1 MDGRTGR
8 GYEYKVCWE
17 KTWLLESELENARE
31 LLRQFE
37 SKRQAQR
44 GGKRGDWHVQIRT
57 GKILGHVVPALLFV
71 PCLGETRRNIGGR
84 RKLTEMLHVIGM
96 ARSENQSPL
105 CPHDIRRNISRPAL
119 RGVCFTP
126 FLRRN
131 SQSVL
136 VAPITFCFARTGLSF
151 AFLLPFSTVSKPS
164 LVVFSI

>member
-44 GGKRGDWHVQIRT
+44 GGKRGDWHVQTRT

-71 PCLGETRRNIGGR
+71 NFLGETRRNIGGR
-84 RKLTEMLHVIGM
+84 RKLIEMLHAIGRFELTGWQGEKRK
-96 ARSENQSPL
+96 ARFALMTFPT
-105 CPHDIRRNISRPAL
+105 ISR
-119 RGVCFTP
+119 
-126 FLRRN
+126 
-131 SQSVL
+131 
-136 VAPITFCFARTGLSF
+136 ARH
-151 AFLLPFSTVSKPS
+151 
-164 LVVFSI
+164 